1 MGVSNWNTLYDS
13 RLIAFAFQHCSLA
26 AASVCTQKA
35 IRAYFRDG
43 VLPKE
48 GTVCS
53 TSDAIF
59 GNNTANMLSALQDL
73 KTEED
78 RRIFDVAR
86 RMSQQIE
93 LPRLGGSKYDIG

>member
-1 MGVSNWNTLYDS
+1 M
-13 RLIAFAFQHCSLA
+13 
-26 AASVCTQKA
+26 
-35 IRAYFRDG
+35 
-43 VLPKE
+43 E

-53 TSDAIF
+53 TSDSIF

-93 LPRLGGSKYDIG
+93 LPRLGGK